1 MADINTFIQENSD
14 LLNEDDNSLFE
25 RLGKTIEVEATATG
39 DQEFS
44 IDVRGLGRRLFS
56 RISGSLRNILCG
68 DAAADA
74 EDRER
79 ILSALKLGPENRA
92 ATIATAA
99 AAIVATLGVSGGIAV
114 IVATI
119 VVRRVLSAGF
129 DFAGKELR
137 ENVCAIW
144 PGGAEEAMA
153 PITPKVLTSA
163 AKPVAVRSSLESM
176 GGLEVATTAVERR
189 HSSGVD
195 GSASEEKSRSA
206 RTFVRVGKSDRP
218 IAPRPAPG
226 GLESVIGVDERV
238 RIVDT
243 DLSPWRKICAL
254 ELVSPAG
261 GSAVGTGFF
270 VGPRTIVTA
279 GHCVHHM
286 PFFGGWVDHILVSP
300 GRNGDE
306 FPLGTVRANR
316 VSALSNWVNDAD
328 PDFDIGCIH
337 LDEDK
342 GLETG
347 TFDFAALGDAEL
359 QSHLVNVSGYPAD
372 LANGQEQYFAANRVL
387 HVSDRRIFYDVDTF
401 GGQSGSGV
409 FVQQDAKS
417 EPTVVAIHAY
427 GTGGTPF
434 HLGIEANSAPR
445 ILPEVFDIIQS
456 WIEADTPNGETSSS

>member
-1 MADINTFIQENSD
+1 MSDIENFIKDNSSI
-14 LLNEDDNSLFE
+14 LNEDDNALFE
-25 RLGKTIEVEATATG
+25 RLGMTVGAEALASDG
-39 DQEFS
+39 QELE
-44 IDVRGLGRRLFS
+44 IDLRGLGRRLFS
-56 RISGSLRNILCG
+56 RVSGSLRNILCG
-68 DAAADA
+68 DAPSDI

-79 ILSALKLGPENRA
+79 IVSALRLGPENRDL
-92 ATIATAA
+92 TIATAA
-99 AAIVATLGVSGGIAV
+99 AAIVAALGVSGGVAV

-119 VVRRVLSAGF
+119 VVRRVLTSGF
-129 DFAGKELR
+129 DFATEDLR

-144 PGGAEEAMA
+144 PGGTEAVIAPSTVMPIASVSKPAE
-153 PITPKVLTSA
+153 THSG
-163 AKPVAVRSSLESM
+163 LESV
-176 GGLEVATTAVERR
+176 GGLEMAKLAVKTMRFEGA
-189 HSSGVD
+189 H
-195 GSASEEKSRSA
+195 GSASEELSRSA
-206 RTFVRVGKSDRP
+206 RTFVRTGKSVRP
-218 IAPRPAPG
+218 IAANPAR
-226 GLESVIGVDERV
+226 GLESVIGHDERV

-254 ELVSPAG
+254 QLVSPTG
-261 GSAVGTGFF
+261 GTAVGTGFF

-286 PFFGGWVDHILVSP
+286 PFFGGWVDHVLVSP

-306 FPLGTVRANR
+306 FPFGTVRANR
-316 VSALSNWVNDAD
+316 VSALSNWVSNAD

-347 TFDFAALGDAEL
+347 TFDFAALDDAQL

-372 LANGQEQYFAANRVL
+372 LADGREQYFAANRIL

-409 FVQQDAKS
+409 FIQQDSAS

-445 ILPEVFDIIQS
+445 ILPEVFDVIRS
-456 WIEADTPNGETSSS
+456 WIEADTPASEKGTS